1 MKKGDIV
8 RHGTSV
14 YVVDLEPTE
23 WITHEGITVALRRVY
38 EAEPSGRKRKRKQ

>member
-8 RHGTSV
+8 RHGMSI

-23 WITHEGITVALRRVY
+23 WITHEGITVALRRIQEVGT
-38 EAEPSGRKRKRKQ
+38 EGRK